1 MSADTATRESRAV
14 DDRGVP
20 HEVMTATRRMPGQS
34 VSHREGTIVP
44 RRSAASDAADF
55 EMVARLISETAHD
68 LRAPLSTIREA
79 IRLVRDGDLGTVSSA
94 QGECL
99 SAAIDQC
106 NCAVQLVD
114 EMVQSRRFDSG
125 FPNVSRQWISI
136 DELKASVEAT
146 LQPWILPR
154 GIHLLWDGPFDE
166 GLKVYADVTMLRRLI
181 VNLAGNAIRVT
192 REGGPVLIRTHVNR
206 NQGVMNWSIVDQG
219 AGISPAD
226 LELISAG
233 KAPAKSIGGLGLIIS
248 RQLAAAHFS
257 TLRIESRVGTGTAVS
272 FQTIVGGPAAVAA
285 RWVKWRSDLIT
296 KQQRKIL
303 NEGHRVHE
311 VRPSRASH
319 PSGAPVPPRR
329 VRIDVPSQTIE
340 LGLGEIQ
347 PAFPDHV
354 YLTTVSLGAA
364 IPASRADAFDAL
376 LQRSMRFTELAYRT
390 AQRSWVIAWDAD
402 LQTGNAKRAELERQ
416 AHNELEAMRMTWG
429 ADHVVPATPHPV
441 YGTPLSSRLSDLIV
455 RQALAGAQHAV
466 SDDDQMQPQSDSAEA
481 GFAPTELEPA
491 VTAASTRL
499 DFDVQWLRANR

>member
-1 MSADTATRESRAV
+1 MTSTFPMSAGTAMRDSRAV
-14 DDRGVP
+14 DDRGAP
-20 HEVMTATRRMPGQS
+20 HEVATAARRLPGQT
-34 VSHREGTIVP
+34 VGHRDGTIVP
-44 RRSAASDAADF
+44 RRSAASDATDY
-55 EMVARLISETAHD
+55 ETVSRLISETAHD

-79 IRLVRDGDLGTVSSA
+79 IRLVRDGELGAVSSA

-125 FPNVSRQWISI
+125 FPNVTRQWISI
-136 DELKASVEAT
+136 DELKAGVEAT

-154 GIHLLWDGPFDE
+154 GIHLLWDGPFEE
-166 GLKVYADVTMLRRLI
+166 GLKVYADVTLLRRLI

-206 NQGVMNWSIVDQG
+206 DRGVMNWSIVDQG

-233 KAPAKSIGGLGLIIS
+233 KAPAKSMGGLGLIIS

-296 KQQRKIL
+296 IQQRKVL
-303 NEGHRVHE
+303 NEDHRVHE
-311 VRPSRASH
+311 VRPSRTAN
-319 PSGAPVPPRR
+319 PSVALAPPRR
-329 VRIDVPSQTIE
+329 VRIDVPSRMIE
-340 LGLGEIQ
+340 MGAGEVQ

-354 YLTTVSLGAA
+354 CLTTVSLGAA
-364 IPASRADAFDAL
+364 IPAASSDAFDAL

-390 AQRSWVIAWDAD
+390 GQRSWVIAWDAD
-402 LQTGNAKRAELERQ
+402 LQTGIAKRTELERQ
-416 AHNELEAMRMTWG
+416 VHNEMEAMRMTWG
-429 ADHVVPATPHPV
+429 AANVVPATPHPV

-455 RQALAGAQHAV
+455 RQTLAAAQQAV
-466 SDDDQMQPQSDSAEA
+466 DDDDQTQATSDSMLASS
-481 GFAPTELEPA
+481 
-491 VTAASTRL
+491 AAATRL